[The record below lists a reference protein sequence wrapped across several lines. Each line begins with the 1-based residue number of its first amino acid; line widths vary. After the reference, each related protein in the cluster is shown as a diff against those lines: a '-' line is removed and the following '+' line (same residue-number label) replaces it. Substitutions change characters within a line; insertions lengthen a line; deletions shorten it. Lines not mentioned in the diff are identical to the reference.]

1 MDVCYPDLFM
11 AYARRKSIVL
21 SNAASQRV
29 YRTFEDWEAE
39 QLLDQRTPEE
49 RGIQVGSPVMW
60 RYRDQKV
67 IFTDR
72 AIVLSITGDRLTI
85 RVKDVKERTCDIHV
99 REVVNRTDDRLSLS
113 LHEMNR
119 NSYLST
125 QPDPTAIQSQGSR
138 ML

>member
-1 MDVCYPDLFM
+1 
-11 AYARRKSIVL
+11 
-21 SNAASQRV
+21 
-29 YRTFEDWEAE
+29 
-39 QLLDQRTPEE
+39 
-49 RGIQVGSPVMW
+49 MW

-72 AIVLSITGDRLTI
+72 AIVLEITGDRLTI

-99 REVVNRTDDRLSLS
+99 REVVNRSDDRLSLS

-125 QPDPTAIQSQGSR
+125 QPDPAAIQLPGVTI
-138 ML
+138 L